1 MGRLARAGLYAGA
14 LIGPF
19 GGAITTSILPEIG
32 ASFGRSA
39 GSAASTLTYYLVP
52 FAVLMLASG
61 TLAQRWV
68 HNGLSG
74 SRTSPTPSRPRWPP
88 PRGRSRC
95 CSPPARCKARRTRS
109 RRRCCWP

>member
-32 ASFGRSA
+32 TSFGRTP
-39 GSAASTLTYYLVP
+39 GQAASTLTFYLVP

-61 TLAQRWV
+61 TLAQRWGPQRTV
-68 HNGLSG
+68 RIAYIAYAVTSALAASAWTFELLLA
-74 SRTSPTPSRPRWPP
+74 SRALQGAANSF
-88 PRGRSRC
+88 
-95 CSPPARCKARRTRS
+95 
-109 RRRCCWP
+109 